1 MLDFHLS
8 IQPKMEERLKIILN
22 SIEDEEN
29 FAQSIINSQIER
41 LQKAIL
47 NLRLDLKAF
56 EQKYQIKSEQFYQ
69 EFSQGIL
76 ADEEDFMIW
85 SGLYEMLCQ
94 NEIQLGIVEKQRDL
108 SSL

>member
-8 IQPKMEERLKIILN
+8 VQPETEERLKIILN
-22 SIEDEEN
+22 SIENEEN

-69 EFSQGIL
+69 EFSQGTL

-85 SGLYEMLCQ
+85 SGLYEMLSQ
-94 NEIQLGIVEKQRDL
+94 NEIQLQKL
-108 SSL
+108 T

>member
-1 MLDFHLS
+1 MLDFYLS
-8 IQPKMEERLKIILN
+8 VQPKTEQRLKIILK

-56 EQKYQIKSEQFYQ
+56 EQKYQKNLNNFIKSFPKV
-69 EFSQGIL
+69 F
-76 ADEEDFMIW
+76 
-85 SGLYEMLCQ
+85 
-94 NEIQLGIVEKQRDL
+94 
-108 SSL
+108 

>member
-8 IQPKMEERLKIILN
+8 VQPKTEQRLKIILN
-22 SIEDEEN
+22 SIENEEN
-29 FAQSIINSQIER
+29 FAQCIINSQIER

-56 EQKYQIKSEQFYQ
+56 EQKYQITSEQFYQ

-94 NEIQLGIVEKQRDL
+94 NEIQLQKLI
-108 SSL
+108 

>member
-8 IQPKMEERLKIILN
+8 VQPKTEERLKIILN
-22 SIEDEEN
+22 SIENEEN

-69 EFSQGIL
+69 EFSQSIL

-85 SGLYEMLCQ
+85 SGLYEMLSQ
-94 NEIQLGIVEKQRDL
+94 NEIQLQKLI
-108 SSL
+108 

>member
-8 IQPKMEERLKIILN
+8 VQPKTEQRLKIILN

-56 EQKYQIKSEQFYQ
+56 EQKYQKNLNNFIKSFPKV
-69 EFSQGIL
+69 F
-76 ADEEDFMIW
+76 
-85 SGLYEMLCQ
+85 
-94 NEIQLGIVEKQRDL
+94 
-108 SSL
+108 

>member
-1 MLDFHLS
+1 MLDFYLS
-8 IQPKMEERLKIILN
+8 VQPKTEQRLKIILN

-56 EQKYQIKSEQFYQ
+56 EQKYQKNLNNFIKSFPKV
-69 EFSQGIL
+69 F
-76 ADEEDFMIW
+76 
-85 SGLYEMLCQ
+85 
-94 NEIQLGIVEKQRDL
+94 
-108 SSL
+108 